1 MQPGQPSVK
10 IFKNRPLLI
19 AFICLIIMIVAL
31 VVSLILLNNSQT
43 PESQEETEITV
54 DIPDQVDGYNG
65 PISAATQALIF
76 SQNIQDKLSA
86 DTNYTQ
92 EQATAEY
99 EAAFKQSSGDLK
111 LYLAIEYANYLYQLN
126 SDLEQAI
133 TILQD
138 ITYTDGT
145 QAELD
150 YLNALYN
157 LYDKAGDIGKAGEYD
172 QIIKEQMPEIK
183 NAYSGEEGQ

>member
-1 MQPGQPSVK
+1 
-10 IFKNRPLLI
+10 
-19 AFICLIIMIVAL
+19 MIVAL

-86 DTNYTQ
+86 DANYTQ

-126 SDLEQAI
+126 SDLEQAVA
-133 TILQD
+133 ILQD
-138 ITYTDGT
+138 ITYAENT

-150 YLNALYN
+150 YLNAIYS
-157 LYDKAGDIGKAGEYD
+157 LYDRAGNTEKAREYN
-172 QIIKEQMPEIK
+172 QMIKEKMPDIE
-183 NAYSGEEGQ
+183 NVYSGEESR

>member
-86 DTNYTQ
+86 DANYTQ

-126 SDLEQAI
+126 SDLEQAVA
-133 TILQD
+133 ILQD
-138 ITYTDGT
+138 ITYAENT

-150 YLNALYN
+150 YLNAIYS
-157 LYDKAGDIGKAGEYD
+157 LYDRAGNTEKAREYN
-172 QIIKEQMPEIK
+172 QMIKEKMPDIE
-183 NAYSGEEGQ
+183 NVYSGEESR